1 MADQSISIRLALT
14 DGSKVKAE
22 LVDIGASGQK
32 ALERIRDAAQPAS
45 RGLQA
50 LDVAGGA
57 LRGKMQEMAGSAGAL
72 GAGLTRLGPG
82 GLAAAAGVGGVT
94 VALGLVIGRAREA
107 IDTFDA
113 LDDQAARIGTSAESF
128 QELVYAFGQIGV
140 KADAT
145 EAALTRLND
154 VIGDV
159 MIQGAKTPP
168 EVARA
173 FDQLGISMA
182 DVQKHGDDLDWM
194 LAAMAEGMKNLGS
207 QAERTAVAK
216 ALMGK
221 QAAALLPLLAEGAAR
236 LDAERQ
242 AAHDAGAVLG
252 EDLVKQLSEAGDKLA
267 ALDQALTVQS
277 ARSFGVFSGALV
289 ETKGFVVDLWIGI
302 NDLLDVVRQQVR
314 DNVFKEIAE
323 WALSPLKPIQSVID
337 SLRSVV
343 NLFRDAREGGGT
355 GGGTGGA
362 TGLYDV

>member
-82 GLAAAAGVGGVT
+82 GLAAAAGVGGIT

-107 IDTFDA
+107 IEAFNA

-140 KADAT
+140 KADASET
-145 EAALTRLND
+145 ALTRLND

-159 MIQGAKTPP
+159 MIQGAKTSP

-194 LAAMAEGMKNLGS
+194 LAAMSEGMKNLGT

-221 QAAALLPLLAEGAAR
+221 RAAALLPLLAEGAQR
-236 LDAERQ
+236 LDAER
-242 AAHDAGAVLG
+242 
-252 EDLVKQLSEAGDKLA
+252 
-267 ALDQALTVQS
+267 
-277 ARSFGVFSGALV
+277 
-289 ETKGFVVDLWIGI
+289 
-302 NDLLDVVRQQVR
+302 
-314 DNVFKEIAE
+314 
-323 WALSPLKPIQSVID
+323 P
-337 SLRSVV
+337 
-343 NLFRDAREGGGT
+343 
-355 GGGTGGA
+355 GGA
-362 TGLYDV
+362 RRRRGARRGPGQTAVRGR

>member
-14 DGSKVKAE
+14 DGGKVKAE

-50 LDVAGGA
+50 LDVAGTA
-57 LRGKMQEMAGSAGAL
+57 VRGKMQEMAGSAGAL

-82 GLAAAAGVGGVT
+82 GLAAAAGVGGIT

-145 EAALTRLND
+145 ETALTRLND

-173 FDQLGISMA
+173 FDQLGIPANAAGSYLKAGTAATGPSVFSIKKNGTEFLTATVAAAGTTATFASSQTDFAVGDVLKIVAPANA
-182 DVQKHGDDLDWM
+182 DATLADIAIT
-194 LAAMAEGMKNLGS
+194 LAA
-207 QAERTAVAK
+207 T
-216 ALMGK
+216 
-221 QAAALLPLLAEGAAR
+221 LL
-236 LDAERQ
+236 
-242 AAHDAGAVLG
+242 
-252 EDLVKQLSEAGDKLA
+252 
-267 ALDQALTVQS
+267 
-277 ARSFGVFSGALV
+277 
-289 ETKGFVVDLWIGI
+289 
-302 NDLLDVVRQQVR
+302 
-314 DNVFKEIAE
+314 
-323 WALSPLKPIQSVID
+323 
-337 SLRSVV
+337 
-343 NLFRDAREGGGT
+343 
-355 GGGTGGA
+355 
-362 TGLYDV
+362 

>member
-14 DGSKVKAE
+14 DGGKVKAE

-50 LDVAGGA
+50 LDAAGHA
-57 LRGKMQEMAGSAGAL
+57 VRGKIQEMAGSAGVLGEAL
-72 GAGLTRLGPG
+72 RSVGPY
-82 GLAAAAGVGGVT
+82 GLAAAAGVGAVT

-107 IDTFDA
+107 IETFDA

-145 EAALTRLND
+145 ETALTRLND

-159 MIQGAKTPP
+159 LIQGEKTPA

-173 FDQLGISMA
+173 FDQLGLSMA
-182 DVQKHGDDLDWM
+182 DVQQHGDDLDWM
-194 LAAMAEGMKNLGS
+194 LAAMAEGMKNLGT

-252 EDLVKQLSEAGDKLA
+252 EDLIKQLSAAGDKLA

-277 ARSFGVFSGALV
+277 ARSFGVFSDGIV
-289 ETKGFVVDLWIGI
+289 ETKGFVVDLWTGI
-302 NDLLDVVRQQVR
+302 NDLLDVVRQQVATTSSR
-314 DNVFKEIAE
+314 R
-323 WALSPLKPIQSVID
+323 SPSG
-337 SLRSVV
+337 RC
-343 NLFRDAREGGGT
+343 RR
-355 GGGTGGA
+355 
-362 TGLYDV
+362 